1 MSVQIVA
8 EVASNHG
15 GKIALALEFIQ
26 RFAGAGADIIKFQL
40 TRVKHLSPDDPQY
53 QWFTKVE
60 LHPLAVDAIIEGCAA
75 ASVEPLFTLNNAA
88 DVPELKSRG
97 LRSVKVGSG
106 ESLDKKLAH
115 AICEWQPERVYI
127 STGLQRMHERY
138 SKDFGEE
145 QLLRL
150 ACITR
155 YPAPSGLAAVVYR
168 SEPTFRGWSDHAV
181 GLQECE
187 AAIIVGARVIEKHVW
202 LPNQARP
209 ISSWEA
215 SARDIAELRR
225 FADDNARERFVG
237 RWQYA

>member
-1 MSVQIVA
+1 MSVQIIA
-8 EVASNHG
+8 ECSSNHG

-26 RFAGAGADIIKFQL
+26 RFADAGADIIKFQL

-53 QWFTKVE
+53 QWFSQAE
-60 LHPLAVDAIIEGCAA
+60 LHPLAVDAIIDSCLFYN
-75 ASVEPLFTLNNAA
+75 VEPLFTVNNAA
-88 DVPELKSRG
+88 DVPELKSHG
-97 LRSVKVGSG
+97 LRSVKIGSG

-115 AICEWQPERVYI
+115 AICDWQPEHVYI

-138 SKDFGEE
+138 MKDIGEDN
-145 QLLRL
+145 LFRL

-155 YPAPSGLAAVVYR
+155 YPAPPGLAAVVFR

-181 GLQECE
+181 GLQECK
-187 AAIIVGARVIEKHVW
+187 AAIVVGAQVIEKHVW

-215 SARDIAELRR
+215 SVRDIAELRR